1 MDWIKSKSILILALL
16 LTNLILVYSVMDSRK
31 TFDDKEGKEV
41 ASWQEVA
48 ALAKQKQ
55 ITVGKEPDFY
65 KAKLPG
71 VRLEYQM
78 YDPDQIA
85 QNLMGTYTVKLGKY
99 TSSLG
104 EEMTLE
110 NGNKLLY
117 AKSIPK
123 ADKHTLPLD
132 LSMAQIKAERFLN
145 DVQFSSAD
153 MVLWHVQQQDELTTV
168 IFRQYYKNLFLDDA
182 YMAITFQGD
191 QIAKFERKW
200 FNPPEDLNYTRNIIS
215 PSKALF
221 MAMDTLYE
229 AGDEPPIEIKALELG
244 YRLDSSSLVSSVKA
258 GEASPYWRIL
268 TTSGKVYYIEAQ
280 Y

>member
-1 MDWIKSKSILILALL
+1 MDWMKSKSILILALI
-16 LTNLILVYSVMDSRK
+16 LTNLVLVYSVMDSRK
-31 TFDDKEGKEV
+31 TFDDREGQAV
-41 ASWQEVA
+41 ASWQQVSEI
-48 ALAKQKQ
+48 AKQKQ
-55 ITVGKEPDFY
+55 ITIGKEPEFY
-65 KAKLPG
+65 KSQLSG

-85 QNLMGTYTVKLGKY
+85 QNLMGTYSVKLGKY
-99 TSSLG
+99 TSNMG

-123 ADKHTLPLD
+123 ADNNPVPLD

-153 MVLWHVQQQDELTTV
+153 MVLWHVQQQGDLTTV

-182 YMAITFQGD
+182 YMAVTFQGD
-191 QIAKFERKW
+191 QITKFERKW
-200 FNPPEDLNYTRNIIS
+200 FNPPEDLNYKRNIIS

-229 AGDEPPIEIKALELG
+229 AGEKPPLEIKALELG

>member
-1 MDWIKSKSILILALL
+1 MDWIKSKSILILALVL
-16 LTNLILVYSVMDSRK
+16 ANLVLVYSVMDSRK
-31 TFDDKEGKEV
+31 AFDGNVSHEAESWKQVV
-41 ASWQEVA
+41 AIA
-48 ALAKQKQ
+48 NQKQ
-55 ITVGKEPDFY
+55 VRILEAPAYFKES
-65 KAKLPG
+65 LPG

-85 QNLMGTYTVKLGKY
+85 QNLMGTYTVRLGKY
-99 TSSLG
+99 TNNMG

-117 AKSIPK
+117 AKNIPSEG
-123 ADKHTLPLD
+123 ANVNALD
-132 LSMAQIKAERFLN
+132 INMAKIKAERFLD

-153 MVLWHVQQQDELTTV
+153 MMLWNVQQQDQLTMV

-182 YMAITFQGD
+182 YMAVTFQGD
-191 QIAKFERKW
+191 QIVKFERKW
-200 FNPPEDLNYTRNIIS
+200 FNPPEDLNYTRKIIT

-221 MAMDTLYE
+221 MAIDTLYE
-229 AGDEPPIEIKALELG
+229 ANDLPPIEIKALELG

-258 GEASPYWRIL
+258 GEASPYWRVL
-268 TTSGKVYYIEAQ
+268 TSSGKVYYIEAQ